1 MGVIFCLKPLVCVES
16 ERQFCSLRWFLGR
29 AIVVIIGIWLLGHC
43 YGSRKVVDPRAK
55 GLISKSFRSSG
66 VRDSGRWGGLGPT
79 VGAEVV
85 LLQSPIVQDQQWLAH
100 HPPLFMVRRWC
111 PSSLLAPS
119 PWQLSSSFDHTCRLP
134 TILLTTNYPYSLP
147 SQQQQLIRARFLHFL
162 QNQRSKVKTGECHGE
177 SLAKPILSTSWFF
190 SSISLFA
197 ILGLKAK
204 FDHWSATMITHQEQ
218 FSHFSWIVWACNR
231 PSESPGRYIQST
243 NIHFSNWGKKH
254 CLYSDF
260 VSMASLDHWSC
271 CTIWGRIDHKISWEN
286 KCSQLL
292 EYTIPPPL
300 LILIRPCRARLC
312 AVHEGRRQ
320 GGPRQELPRLLN
332 FSF

>member
-16 ERQFCSLRWFLGR
+16 ELPKLKLSQFCSLRWFLGR

-55 GLISKSFRSSG
+55 GLISKSFRCSG

-100 HPPLFMVRRWC
+100 QPALFMVRRWC

-162 QNQRSKVKTGECHGE
+162 QNQRSKVKRGECHGE
-177 SLAKPILSTSWFF
+177 SLAKPILSTSRFF

-218 FSHFSWIVWACNR
+218 FSHFSWIVWACK
-231 PSESPGRYIQST
+231 EA
-243 NIHFSNWGKKH
+243 F
-254 CLYSDF
+254 
-260 VSMASLDHWSC
+260 
-271 CTIWGRIDHKISWEN
+271 WE
-286 KCSQLL
+286 
-292 EYTIPPPL
+292 
-300 LILIRPCRARLC
+300 
-312 AVHEGRRQ
+312 
-320 GGPRQELPRLLN
+320 PRQVHTECQYSFQQLGKETLSLLWLCVN
-332 FSF
+332 GQSRSLKLLYNLGTNWS